1 MCIHQFTT
9 LVIKLV
15 FVAVAWLNLCTVVL
29 MQRSTG
35 CFVHAHMEIISV
47 Q

>member
-15 FVAVAWLNLCTVVL
+15 FVAVAWLNPCTVVL
-29 MQRSTG
+29 MQEALDVLYMHTWK
-35 CFVHAHMEIISV
+35 
-47 Q
+47 